1 MLPRVN
7 VVLPPRALAPTGE
20 FHGLTPEERRESD
33 DDGGDL
39 FTGDRLPTEA
49 VEADDDATF
58 RVRFPQRS
66 SNGTFGYA
74 YYNAASLW
82 HWARTNRLDP
92 KNNRWYYEDWMALR
106 ARYEPTLQIP
116 NWVASL
122 PRLSAVMINGLRVE
136 RAGVTTSYYDDSY
149 VPPRLVRHELDNGKT
164 MHYTMHVEGGQDVR
178 TYKYKV
184 TYSTTY
190 GGNNQPDWYLND
202 QNSYDLRNSTAY
214 YNYSPAPELA
224 DQGYSRI
231 SRHVAPGRWVK
242 YYGTVSGHPLHLRTV
257 FTSGL
262 VEYFRW
268 GQRAGSR
275 LKVLDRKEFVA
286 PSNHAGEV
294 WAYGS
299 AIDTSLMRITYP
311 NGQVDIFEGPENQE
325 RKVRSLIIRN
335 SATANS
341 YNYVTLIY
349 TGAKGVERLL
359 NITEMSG
366 SVRAQNA

>member
-20 FHGLTPEERRESD
+20 FHGLTPDERRESD

-39 FTGDRLPTEA
+39 FTGDRLPTDA

-66 SNGTFGYA
+66 SDGTFGYA
-74 YYNAASLW
+74 YYDAASLW

-92 KNNRWYYEDWMALR
+92 KNNRWFYEDWMALR

-122 PRLSAVMINGLRVE
+122 PRLTAVMVGGLRVE

-164 MHYTMHVEGGQDVR
+164 VHFTMHVEGGQDVR
-178 TYKYKV
+178 NYKYKV

-190 GGNNQPDWYLND
+190 RGANMESSLE
-202 QNSYDLRNSTAY
+202 LRNSTVY
-214 YNYSPAPELA
+214 YDYSPDPELA
-224 DQGYSRI
+224 NQGYAQL
-231 SRHVAPGRWVK
+231 SRHVATGRWVK
-242 YYGTVSGHPLHLRTV
+242 YYATVSGHLLHLRTV

-268 GQRAGSR
+268 GQRAGTR
-275 LKVLDRKEFVA
+275 LKILDRKHFIA

-294 WAYGS
+294 WDYGFT
-299 AIDTSLMRITYP
+299 ALGTSLMRITYP
-311 NGQVDIFEGPENQE
+311 NGQMDIFEGPEGQE
-325 RKVRSLIIRN
+325 RKVRSLIPRDP
-335 SATANS
+335 ATATA
-341 YNYVTLIY
+341 YDYLTLNY
-349 TGAKGVERLL
+349 TGAKGAERLL
-359 NITEMSG
+359 NIADTSG
-366 SVRAQNA
+366 SGI